1 MESRKTKRGTDKI
14 NKILTIPFSTILLI
28 LKILSTSADF
38 LPRSP
43 QLRRELRRA
52 RTFRAIV
59 SHLASISSKPSAAR
73 ASTGWPVLLRAIGER
88 PIRSVAGAAPIFRAK
103 LVDHQSPPSQDI
115 VLSDEKSRAC
125 SWRRD
130 RSSRQHC
137 RFHGGVSRHRQH
149 LQDRHSR

>member
-1 MESRKTKRGTDKI
+1 MESRKTRRGTDKI

-59 SHLASISSKPSAAR
+59 SHPTSISSKPSAAR
-73 ASTGWPVLLRAIGER
+73 ASIGWPVLLRPIRER
-88 PIRSVAGAAPIFRAK
+88 PIRNVAAPGSIFRAN
-103 LVDHQSPPSQDI
+103 LVDRPSPPSQDT
-115 VLSDEKSRAC
+115 VLSDGKSTAH
-125 SWRRD
+125 SWPPD
-130 RSSRQHC
+130 RSSRRQF
-137 RFHGGVSRHRQH
+137 RFHGGVSRHRRH
-149 LQDRHSR
+149 LQDHH